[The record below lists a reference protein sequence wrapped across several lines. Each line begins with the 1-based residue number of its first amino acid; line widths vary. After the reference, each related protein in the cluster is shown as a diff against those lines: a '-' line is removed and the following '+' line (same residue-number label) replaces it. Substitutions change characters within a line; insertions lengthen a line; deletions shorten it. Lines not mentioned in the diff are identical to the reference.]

1 MADASTIAG
10 SGLVALAVAAAPKI
24 VELARTWLTRRADV
38 QIAEVKA
45 GAMRAEREASQRIE
59 MSQARTAEL
68 SVAER
73 MVLDRADEHR
83 ACLEEVAELRGDV
96 AECKEQ
102 HAEQRARADAQ
113 EARADAHERVM
124 EWMRAKIDGL
134 TAQVERLSR
143 DSGIPPAGEPAE

>member
-1 MADASTIAG
+1 MPDLGTIAG
-10 SGLVALAVAAAPKI
+10 AGGASLVVVLAPKAI
-24 VELARTWLTRRADV
+24 ELVRTWLSRRADV
-38 QIAEVKA
+38 QIAEVQA

-83 ACLEEVAELRGDV
+83 ACLEEVAELRGEV

-124 EWMRAKIDGL
+124 EWMRAKIDAL

>member
-10 SGLVALAVAAAPKI
+10 SGLVALAVAAAPK
-24 VELARTWLTRRADV
+24 VFELARTWLTRRADV

-83 ACLEEVAELRGDV
+83 ACLEEVAELRGEV

-124 EWMRAKIDGL
+124 EWMRAEIDAL